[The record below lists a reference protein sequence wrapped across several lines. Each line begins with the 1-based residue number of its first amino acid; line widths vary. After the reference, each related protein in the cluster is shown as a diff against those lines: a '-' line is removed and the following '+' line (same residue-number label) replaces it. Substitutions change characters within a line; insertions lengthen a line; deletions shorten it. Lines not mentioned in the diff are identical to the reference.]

1 LKKKDGS
8 IKLQLEIQEVKDWD
22 DARLGE
28 IYRLTISRNRTEL
41 AIAANSA
48 TTTEELMELLKP
60 VEIKIAR
67 EFLALAINVIAIE

>member
-1 LKKKDGS
+1 MH
-8 IKLQLEIQEVKDWD
+8 LEIQEIKDWD

>member
-1 LKKKDGS
+1 M
-8 IKLQLEIQEVKDWD
+8 QLEIQEVKDWD
-22 DARLGE
+22 DTRLGE